1 MFKLIMKGHTPKA
14 MIEPFD
20 TSPMTKL
27 CYLTGD
33 NAFLIQSLLSEYLKF
48 VEIAIVLVLDMR
60 TMNKLFPWFWHSWKA
75 NYTTDWGR
83 TWTLLVASLHK
94 SSLLMKHSLSFSWM
108 QLRVGNIKKCRL
120 VLPFKC
126 SCPFHYCVLD
136 SSVFVSTIRTSLE
149 PWSLVTWW
157 FFYF

>member
-1 MFKLIMKGHTPKA
+1 MFKLIMKRHTPKA

-60 TMNKLFPWFWHSWKA
+60 TMNKLFP
-75 NYTTDWGR
+75 
-83 TWTLLVASLHK
+83 
-94 SSLLMKHSLSFSWM
+94 
-108 QLRVGNIKKCRL
+108 
-120 VLPFKC
+120 
-126 SCPFHYCVLD
+126 
-136 SSVFVSTIRTSLE
+136 
-149 PWSLVTWW
+149 
-157 FFYF
+157 